1 MRMGCRMVYTWSG
14 SDNRQLM
21 PHYQQGERMGKANG
35 GSRWAVIGTLAVVL
49 AVPAG
54 AQARAYQPG
63 EMVRMEGG
71 EAYRIVQCFG
81 TTEWDDCEVQAYQDG
96 RLARTGTLR
105 MSIRNL
111 RAGEERRR
119 AAAGERAPAAP
130 PAAAPVGA
138 RPTVP
143 APAVPGG
150 QAASTCTWSPPGPAV
165 SARTAFSQALAR
177 RKIYDHYARR
187 ANGSGSAPRRVGVVF
202 LAYTPGASYRNTVQ
216 NVPGQGAQRRHAGA
230 PVNATVYTFRSRH
243 MVCDQ
248 YPDGVTRRL
257 VEGTHACYISRDDE
271 WVCASENDTHITEL
285 DRE

>member
-1 MRMGCRMVYTWSG
+1 
-14 SDNRQLM
+14 
-21 PHYQQGERMGKANG
+21 MGKEIGAL
-35 GSRWAVIGTLAVVL
+35 RWAILGALAVVL
-49 AVPAG
+49 AAPAA

-71 EAYRIVQCFG
+71 EAYRIVRCFG
-81 TTEWDDCEVQAYQDG
+81 TTEWDDCEVEAFQDG

-119 AAAGERAPAAP
+119 VAAGEPA
-130 PAAAPVGA
+130 PAAAPATTPGTVPT
-138 RPTVP
+138 RPQAP

-150 QAASTCTWSPPGPAV
+150 QAASACSWTPPGPAV
-165 SARTAFSQALAR
+165 SARTAFSPALAR

-187 ANGSGSAPRRVGVVF
+187 ANGTGQAPRRVGVVF
-202 LAYTPGASYRNTVQ
+202 LAYTPGGSYRNTVQ

-243 MVCDQ
+243 VVCDQ

-271 WVCASENDTHITEL
+271 WVCASENDTRITEL

>member
-1 MRMGCRMVYTWSG
+1 MR
-14 SDNRQLM
+14 
-21 PHYQQGERMGKANG
+21 
-35 GSRWAVIGTLAVVL
+35 IGIGPRGWMMAAMAAVL
-49 AVPAG
+49 AAQPAV
-54 AQARAYQPG
+54 AQARQYQPG

-71 EAYRIVQCFG
+71 EAYRIVRCFG
-81 TTEWDDCEVQAYQDG
+81 TGEWDDCEVEAYQDG

-111 RAGEERRR
+111 RAGEARR
-119 AAAGERAPAAP
+119 AAASGQ
-130 PAAAPVGA
+130 AAAPST
-138 RPTVP
+138 PPSTP
-143 APAVPGG
+143 APANPRPSTPPVAAAPGG
-150 QAASTCTWSPPGPAV
+150 PAASTCTWSPPGPAV

-187 ANGSGSAPRRVGVVF
+187 ANGTLQAPRRVGVVF
-202 LAYTPGASYRNTVQ
+202 LSYTPGASYRNTVQ

-248 YPDGVTRRL
+248 FGDGSVARRM
-257 VEGTHACYISRDDE
+257 VEGTHACYISRDEE
-271 WVCASENDTHITEL
+271 WVCASENDTRTTEL